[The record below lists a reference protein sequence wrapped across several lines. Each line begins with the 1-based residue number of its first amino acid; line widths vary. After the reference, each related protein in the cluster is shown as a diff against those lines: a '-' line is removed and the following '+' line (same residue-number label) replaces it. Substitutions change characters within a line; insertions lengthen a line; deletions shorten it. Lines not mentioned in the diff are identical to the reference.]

1 MTKSEVRSTEY
12 RARADAAT
20 AAAEACVLAHPREQ
34 HELAAATWNRMAE
47 AEERRTEEAE
57 ARIPVAALALQMA
70 EAPEV

>member
-57 ARIPVAALALQMA
+57 ARVPAAAALALLAA
-70 EAPEV
+70 EAS